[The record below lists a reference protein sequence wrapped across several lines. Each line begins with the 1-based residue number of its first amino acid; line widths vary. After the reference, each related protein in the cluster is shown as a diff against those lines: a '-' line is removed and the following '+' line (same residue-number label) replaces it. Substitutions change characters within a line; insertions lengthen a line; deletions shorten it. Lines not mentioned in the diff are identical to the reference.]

1 MSDRPAA
8 SHPHAAPADTAPAHA
23 GETASPQVPDLREK
37 GGPKD
42 GKPQVL
48 DARLFMQLLVFTG
61 CSDTRP
67 LIAKLEQS
75 GLGGVLYEDLNHPR
89 GIALLTWSQNPDF
102 FVQTL
107 RPLLNAEPFAAL
119 CLRDAFTMF
128 GRTYAIGYEPDLHD
142 WLIEHPQRVALD
154 AAWPWAVWYPLRRKG
169 SFEQLDER
177 QQRAILGEHGRI
189 GRAFGAADLVRDIR
203 LASFGLD
210 TFDNDFV
217 IGLSGREL
225 HPLSA
230 VVQAMRKTTQT
241 SQHLEKLGPFFI
253 GRAVWQRRPQ

>member
-1 MSDRPAA
+1 MSHTPTP
-8 SHPHAAPADTAPAHA
+8 SPTHPHAPPSSRPAESRGPEA
-23 GETASPQVPDLREK
+23 PDLREK
-37 GGPKD
+37 GGPKN
-42 GKPQVL
+42 GQPQVA
-48 DARLFMQLLVFTG
+48 DRRLFMQLLAFTG
-61 CSDTRP
+61 CADSRLLVP
-67 LIAKLEQS
+67 KLETA
-75 GLGGVLYEDLNHPR
+75 GAGGVLYEDLNDPR
-89 GIALLTWSQNPDF
+89 GVALLTWSESPDF

-107 RPLLNAEPFAAL
+107 RPLLNDEPFAAL
-119 CLRDAFTMF
+119 CLREQFTMF
-128 GRTYAIGYEPDLHD
+128 GRTYAIGYEPDLTD

-177 QQRAILGEHGRI
+177 EQRAILGEHGRI

-210 TFDNDFV
+210 RNDNDFV
-217 IGLSGREL
+217 IGLVGREL

-241 SQHLEKLGPFFI
+241 SLHLERLGPFFI
-253 GRAVWQRRPQ
+253 GRAVWQKRPR